1 MEKRRFVGDS
11 RIMPPVTVH
20 VEMPRGAAIPPPT
33 REQRLIDLMFEIAMS
48 GPGGLYSPEGI
59 AEYTRRRLRAAGF
72 PTEQTESSWGVLVS
86 DH

>member
-1 MEKRRFVGDS
+1 
-11 RIMPPVTVH
+11 MPQAPVTVP
-20 VEMPRGAAIPPPT
+20 MPSGAAVPEPT

-72 PTEQTESSWGVLVS
+72 PTEQTESSWGILVS